1 MNIWKTLKTFLKIIP
16 VLLLLACVE
25 PEAKPITPPD
35 SLLFAGSTPCDAWIR
50 NRLQVTDSAGC
61 EFIKWEMKLLPAGD
75 DTGKFELLINYGV
88 SQPNTNGFK
97 SGGKKLTV
105 MGSYNSEPGGSS
117 KTSSSILVLYC
128 QFIAGSSSIIHTDL
142 YITSALRHGKT
153 RRKTKCGNCKQNLFH
168 KKEFIA
174 IILFY

>member
-1 MNIWKTLKTFLKIIP
+1 MNIWKALKTFRKIIP

-25 PEAKPITPPD
+25 PDARPITPPD
-35 SLLFAGSTPCDAWIR
+35 SLFFAGSTPCDAWIR

-61 EFIKWEMKLLPAGD
+61 EFIKWEMKLFPAGD

-105 MGSYNSEPGGSS
+105 TGSYNNSEPGGSS
-117 KTSSSILVLYC
+117 KTSSSILVLSATA
-128 QFIAGSSSIIHTDL
+128 FAGKVYLVKISPSVYHFADDRKRLLVGNGGFS
-142 YITSALRHGKT
+142 YILNKI
-153 RRKTKCGNCKQNLFH
+153 K
-168 KKEFIA
+168 
-174 IILFY
+174 